1 MNDKLIFQVPAE
13 ICKVETLADKTLR
26 LRVDT
31 TMELPPEQ
39 EALIMQL
46 RNKQGYFVYSEQD
59 IKQDDLQDLPDIE
72 TPKGVKTPSQRLR
85 AVLYL
90 FWKQGT
96 QVQTPEQFYDREMEK
111 IIDHFKGKLDKN

>member
-1 MNDKLIFQVPAE
+1 MSKLIFQVPAE
-13 ICKVETLADKTLR
+13 IGKVETLADKTLR

-46 RNKQGYFVYSEQD
+46 RNKQGYFVYCEQD
-59 IKQDDLQDLPDIE
+59 IKQDDLQDLPQIE
-72 TPKGVKTPSQRLR
+72 TVKGVKTPSQRLR

-111 IIDHFKGKLDKN
+111 IIEHYKGKLQ

>member
-1 MNDKLIFQVPAE
+1 MTEDKPLFQVPAE
-13 ICKVETLADKTLR
+13 ICKVETLADNTLR

-46 RNKQGYFVYSEQD
+46 RNKQGYFVYAEQE
-59 IKQDDLQDLPDIE
+59 ITHDDLTDLPQIN
-72 TPKGVKTPSQRLR
+72 TPKGEKSPSQRLR
-85 AVLYL
+85 AVLFL

-96 QVQTPEQFYDREMEK
+96 QVQTPEQFYEREMEK
-111 IIDHFKGKLDKN
+111 IIEHYKGKLQ